1 MQFFPVVEIP
11 LKHSS
16 LCNIAFYLPMN
27 VVWLHSMGSSKVSFL
42 MELFLL
48 WIVKWQK
55 SQEGQGPSHVGL
67 ATIHLWKYSEE
78 SGKSMQF
85 KNVFNLKLNNML
97 I

>member
-1 MQFFPVVEIP
+1 
-11 LKHSS
+11 
-16 LCNIAFYLPMN
+16 
-27 VVWLHSMGSSKVSFL
+27 

-78 SGKSMQF
+78 SGKTMQF
-85 KNVFNLKLNNML
+85 KNVLNLKFNDMF

>member
-1 MQFFPVVEIP
+1 ME
-11 LKHSS
+11 
-16 LCNIAFYLPMN
+16 MN
-27 VVWLHSMGSSKVSFL
+27 VVWLHRMGSSKVNFL

-67 ATIHLWKYSEE
+67 ATIYFWKYSEK

-85 KNVFNLKLNNML
+85 KNVFKCK